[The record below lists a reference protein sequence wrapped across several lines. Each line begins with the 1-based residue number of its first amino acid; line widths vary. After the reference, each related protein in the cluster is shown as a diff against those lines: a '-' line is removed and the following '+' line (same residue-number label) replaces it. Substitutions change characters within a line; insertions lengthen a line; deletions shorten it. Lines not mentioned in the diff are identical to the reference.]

1 MILGMLEDKDWAG
14 VCETLAPLAARILL
28 VPVHSERAASLELLR
43 EACAKYN
50 AAAETIACP
59 SLADALN
66 RVANDPFVVITG
78 SLYLVGEAMEL
89 LKLSPTPVDSE
100 RRLNEWTRAK

>member
-1 MILGMLEDKDWAG
+1 MRESAG
-14 VCETLAPLAARILL
+14 PETARILL

-50 AAAETIACP
+50 AAAETIACR

-66 RVANDPFVVITG
+66 RVTNDPFVVITG

-89 LKLSPTPVDSE
+89 LKLSPTPVRSE
-100 RRLNEWTRAK
+100 RGLNEWTIQK